1 MEMAMSFDGR
11 LLAGLSVLTAV
22 VQGHSFARAAELLGI
37 TPSGVS
43 RAVARLEERVGV
55 RLLDRTTRSVVL
67 TDEGRRFYEQVA
79 PLLDGIAEA
88 AVAAAGSGAIVRGR
102 LRVDIDPFFSRTVLA
117 PHLGAFL
124 RGHPE
129 LTLELITRE
138 HVGDLVADGIDV
150 AMRFGEPPSGNLI
163 ARKLLETRVL
173 TVAASGYLRKHGRPQ
188 HPSELAEHACIQFID
203 PQSGRPFN
211 WEFRAGRKVL
221 PVATAGP
228 LHLTDVGTMIDTVLA
243 GGGIAQV
250 LALGVQPLLDS
261 GRLIEL
267 FPDWPGETFPLYAL
281 HPSRHHPPA
290 KVRAFIDFA
299 LAVARGARAT

>member
-1 MEMAMSFDGR
+1 MSFDGR
-11 LLAGLSVLTAV
+11 LLSGLSVLTAV
-22 VQGHSFARAAELLGI
+22 VQGRSFARAAELLGI

-43 RAVARLEERVGV
+43 RAVARLEDRVGV
-55 RLLDRTTRSVVL
+55 RLLDRTTRSVAL

-79 PLLDGIAEA
+79 PLLTGIEEA
-88 AVAAAGSGAIVRGR
+88 AVAAAGSGAAVLGR
-102 LRVDIDPFFSRTVLA
+102 LRVDIDPYFSRMVLA
-117 PHLGAFL
+117 PHLGGFL
-124 RGHPE
+124 RKHPG

-150 AMRFGEPPSGNLI
+150 AMRFGEPPGSGLI

-173 TVAASGYLRKHGRPQ
+173 TVASPAYLKKKGRPKQ
-188 HPSELAEHACIQFID
+188 PAELKHHACIQFLD
-203 PQSGRPFN
+203 PQSGQPFA

-221 PVATAGP
+221 PVPTEGT
-228 LHLTDVGTMIDTVLA
+228 LVLTDVGTMINAALSGA
-243 GGGIAQV
+243 GIAQV
-250 LALGVQPLLDS
+250 LALGIQPLLDA
-261 GRLIEL
+261 GRLVEL

-299 LAVARGARAT
+299 IQIARSDAAG